1 VEEKKG
7 KGNLGGVNTI
17 KGDAKNQD
25 QIGWSIGE
33 VQGFGSC
40 IC

>member
-25 QIGWSIGE
+25 QIG
-33 VQGFGSC
+33 
-40 IC
+40 